1 MSPFPATAYFFIL
14 TQWKK
19 YDRIERCVNNYP
31 QRKERRMKGES
42 LLADDVFVQNVKSD
56 LRKLLAPVVG
66 EVLRNGM
73 KIGLNT
79 QQTKECVLQMMDMHY
94 SEEEHWIIEL
104 ARRANVIPVQMR
116 SFSLQMF
123 KELLDEVLGD
133 E

>member
-1 MSPFPATAYFFIL
+1 
-14 TQWKK
+14 
-19 YDRIERCVNNYP
+19 
-31 QRKERRMKGES
+31 MKGES
-42 LLADDVFVQNVKSD
+42 LLADDGFVQNVKSD